1 MGHRDVA
8 SEKDWSR
15 MRVGGLPVPLWWKQ
29 ESAVAFRD
37 LETRD
42 TDIIMAS
49 YQKTGTSWLHQI
61 IYCLLRMDDAGQF
74 TVDTKEDPG
83 GNSQLY
89 PDALPQERPA
99 EPHGH
104 WGYNSLASLMDQP
117 EPRLFSSHQ
126 RREWLPEKGLAKR
139 GRFVYM
145 LRNPK
150 DTMTSMH
157 FFLQKLAAGPQP
169 SAKDRVD
176 EGWFGDEQART
187 LGTFGRWNAW
197 PPEICPEAYGSY
209 YSHVRY
215 ADELIQAIG
224 PERATVFYYEGLQED
239 FDGEVRRLAAFL
251 EVPLSDA
258 KLQAIREQTNP
269 DGLKNRGAQ
278 LFTFRSG
285 TVGDHKKH
293 AEPLAWAQMDQWFEE
308 RLGDVHAAQPLRKWM

>member
-1 MGHRDVA
+1 MGHHGEL
-8 SEKDWSR
+8 SKDWNKLVTPDNLLPLAYGRRWSIHGGHERRPRWKFTAISR
-15 MRVGGLPVPLWWKQ
+15 C
-29 ESAVAFRD
+29 A
-37 LETRD
+37 
-42 TDIIMAS
+42 
-49 YQKTGTSWLHQI
+49 
-61 IYCLLRMDDAGQF
+61 
-74 TVDTKEDPG
+74 
-83 GNSQLY
+83 
-89 PDALPQERPA
+89 
-99 EPHGH
+99 
-104 WGYNSLASLMDQP
+104 
-117 EPRLFSSHQ
+117 
-126 RREWLPEKGLAKR
+126 
-139 GRFVYM
+139 
-145 LRNPK
+145 
-150 DTMTSMH
+150 
-157 FFLQKLAAGPQP
+157 AAGTTSGTTWSLGVQ
-169 SAKDRVD
+169 
-176 EGWFGDEQART
+176 FARQSD
-187 LGTFGRWNAW
+187 GPARAEAIFE

-308 RLGDVHAAQPLRKWM
+308 RLGDVPAAQPLRKWM